1 MKRELADWMRALAIW
16 LVALGL
22 YMWLGGEALRL
33 LWLACTLVLI
43 GGAALRLLGPSRI
56 TVSRTCTPAC
66 IYRGDSAHVTV
77 RIDYKTVLP
86 VPWMMVQD
94 TIGGCSHRKL
104 LFPGLRKNLTYSYQ
118 LDRLPRGI
126 WTEASSEIAWGDLF
140 GWFRFSR
147 QLAGEMTGISVL
159 PRPAVGPELQAV
171 PRGGSADREDERTF
185 AKRRTDIR
193 GSGLRDY
200 IPGDP
205 MNRIHW
211 KNSAKLGRLQSFLP
225 QEGSGIRQCIVLD
238 TKRQGVF
245 GREGGTYEEAFEDT
259 VAVAA
264 GFLCQL
270 HDRRV
275 PYKLWTSAYQ
285 SLTPVSEY
293 RGDNA
298 AQRRDI
304 LLPLASV
311 RISGGVEAAD
321 PYEEYARMSTDVLER
336 DTAWTIITGAMNEQ
350 AALLGI
356 KLLNSGVRDVT
367 ICCLRSGQQR
377 TAIRISGDGGH
388 PIRSTGQERAEEFYR
403 LGGRLV
409 IAGGIPEAPADG
421 SLKGGNGN
429 GSGQLAR

>member
-1 MKRELADWMRALAIW
+1 MKRELTDWMRSLAIW
-16 LVALGL
+16 LGALGL
-22 YMWLGGEALRL
+22 YLWLGGETLRL

-43 GGAALRLLGPSRI
+43 GGVALRLLGPSRI
-56 TVSRTCTPAC
+56 AVSRTCAPAC

-77 RIDYKTVLP
+77 RIDYKAVLP
-86 VPWMMVQD
+86 VPWMMVHD

-140 GWFRFSR
+140 GWFRISR
-147 QLAGEMTGISVL
+147 QLTGEMTGISVL
-159 PRPAVGPELQAV
+159 PRPGAGPELQVV
-171 PRGGSADREDERTF
+171 PRGGSADREDERTL

-193 GSGLRDY
+193 GTGLRDY

-245 GREGGTYEEAFEDT
+245 EREGGRYEEVFEET

-270 HDRRV
+270 YDRRI
-275 PYKLWTSAYQ
+275 PYKLWTSASK

-311 RISGGVEAAD
+311 RISGGPELAEAQ
-321 PYEEYARMSTDVLER
+321 EEFIRMSPDVMDR
-336 DTAWTIITGAMNEQ
+336 DTAWTIITGTMNEQ
-350 AALLGI
+350 AAMLGI

-367 ICCLRSGQQR
+367 ICCLHSGKQR
-377 TAIRISGDGGH
+377 IAILKSGDEGDTL
-388 PIRSTGQERAEEFYR
+388 RSKNREWAEEYYR
-403 LGGRLV
+403 LGGRLIV
-409 IAGGIPEAPADG
+409 ADGIPEAPVEDL
-421 SLKGGNGN
+421 LKGGSAN

>member
-1 MKRELADWMRALAIW
+1 VKRELADWMRSLAIW
-16 LVALGL
+16 LGALGL
-22 YMWLGGEALRL
+22 YVWLGGEALRL
-33 LWLACTLVLI
+33 LWLACTLMLI

-66 IYRGDSAHVTV
+66 IYRGDSAQVTV

-86 VPWMMVQD
+86 VPWMMVHD

-140 GWFRFSR
+140 GWFRISR
-147 QLAGEMTGISVL
+147 QLTGEMTGISVL
-159 PRPAVGPELQAV
+159 PRPGASPELQVVA
-171 PRGGSADREDERTF
+171 RGGSADREDERTF

-193 GSGLRDY
+193 GTGLRDY

-225 QEGSGIRQCIVLD
+225 QEGSGIRQCFVLD

-245 GREGGTYEEAFEDT
+245 EREGGTYEEVFEEA

-270 HDRRV
+270 YDRRI
-275 PYKLWTSAYQ
+275 PYKLWTSP
-285 SLTPVSEY
+285 SKTLTPVSEY
-293 RGDNA
+293 RGDNP

-311 RISGGVEAAD
+311 RISGGPELAED
-321 PYEEYARMSTDVLER
+321 QEEFIRMSPDVMDR

-377 TAIRISGDGGH
+377 MAIRKSGDEGH
-388 PIRSTGQERAEEFYR
+388 PIRSMSRERAEEYYR
-403 LGGRLV
+403 LGGRLIV
-409 IAGGIPEAPADG
+409 ADGIPEAPAEDL
-421 SLKGGNGN
+421 SKGGSGN

>member
-22 YMWLGGEALRL
+22 YVWLGGEALRL

-126 WTEASSEIAWGDLF
+126 WTEASSEITWGDLF
-140 GWFRFSR
+140 GWFRISR
-147 QLAGEMTGISVL
+147 QLTGEMTGISVL
-159 PRPAVGPELQAV
+159 PRPAAGPELQAV
-171 PRGGSADREDERTF
+171 ARGGSADREDERTF

-193 GSGLRDY
+193 GTGLRDY

-211 KNSAKLGRLQSFLP
+211 KISAKLGRLQSFLP
-225 QEGSGIRQCIVLD
+225 QEGSGIRQCFVLD

-245 GREGGTYEEAFEDT
+245 EREGGTYEEVFEEA

-270 HDRRV
+270 YDRRI
-275 PYKLWTSAYQ
+275 PYKLWTSP
-285 SLTPVSEY
+285 SKTLTPVSEY

-311 RISGGVEAAD
+311 RITGGPELAED
-321 PYEEYARMSTDVLER
+321 QEEFIRISPDVMDR
-336 DTAWTIITGAMNEQ
+336 DTAWTIITGTMNEQ

-409 IAGGIPEAPADG
+409 IADGIPEAPAEDL
-421 SLKGGNGN
+421 SKGGSGN